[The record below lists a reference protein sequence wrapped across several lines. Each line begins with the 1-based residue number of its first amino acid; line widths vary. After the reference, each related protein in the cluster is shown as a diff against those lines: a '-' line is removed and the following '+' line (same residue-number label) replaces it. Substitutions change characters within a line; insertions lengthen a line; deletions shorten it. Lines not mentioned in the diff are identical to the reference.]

1 MKLEG
6 VELSVKEERNFW
18 LWSTGIFRPHRVYIQ
33 IEVEVWRPMVGPLN
47 FNFRT
52 NFMPYILRVSF
63 QTGLRD
69 SLMVLVFLLTLSPL
83 QRRSFT
89 SLIQKDRWHWYPML
103 FQRRNKIKM
112 WTLIQKSNRECV
124 IKYVPISNHYQLCCC
139 LCHHTY
145 HLFHSDCSTNN
156 DYWSLISPVRNQL
169 DFDIRV
175 AQAIRVHWD

>member
-1 MKLEG
+1 MKIKVKLEG

-89 SLIQKDRWHWYPML
+89 SLIQKDR
-103 FQRRNKIKM
+103 
-112 WTLIQKSNRECV
+112 
-124 IKYVPISNHYQLCCC
+124 
-139 LCHHTY
+139 
-145 HLFHSDCSTNN
+145 
-156 DYWSLISPVRNQL
+156 
-169 DFDIRV
+169 
-175 AQAIRVHWD
+175 